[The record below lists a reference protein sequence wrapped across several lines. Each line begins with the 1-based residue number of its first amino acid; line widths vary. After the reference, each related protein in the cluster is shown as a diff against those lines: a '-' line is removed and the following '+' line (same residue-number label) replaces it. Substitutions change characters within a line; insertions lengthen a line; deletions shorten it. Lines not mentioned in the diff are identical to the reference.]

1 MSVET
6 ESYRNPSISTRLGT
20 FAREFLTNPVA
31 ASGAFIVLS
40 AILVSV
46 FGPYLVTDPT
56 VTDPASRF
64 AAPSFLDP
72 SSSFLLGADQ
82 YGRDILARVIVGGR
96 STILLGVSASALGLA
111 LGVPI
116 GLLTGYL
123 GGKVDEVVMRL
134 MDALMSFPSLLLG
147 LLILTTLS
155 SSIWNAILAVGIA
168 YFPRIAR
175 VVRSSTISVKNEE
188 YVKAAEARG
197 ESTVS
202 IIFREIL
209 PNVTSA
215 IIVEGTIRVGF
226 AMLVGSSLSFLGLGA
241 QPPAPDWGYMVAQ
254 ARVTVYQSP
263 YFLLWPSLAL
273 AYTVTGFNL
282 LGDGLRDILDPQ
294 TRSD

>member
-1 MSVET
+1 MAVET
-6 ESYRNPSISTRLGT
+6 ESYRESSIFDRFVT
-20 FAREFLTNPVA
+20 FVREFVSNPVA
-31 ASGAFIVLS
+31 VTGAFIVSS

-46 FGPYLVTDPT
+46 FGPYVVTDPT

-82 YGRDILARVIVGGR
+82 YGRDILARVIVGGQ

-111 LGVPI
+111 LGVPV

-123 GGKVDEVVMRL
+123 GGKVDEVIMRL

-202 IIFREIL
+202 ILFREIL
-209 PNVTSA
+209 PNITSP
-215 IIVEGTIRVGF
+215 IIVEGTIRIGF

-294 TRSD
+294 TTSD